1 LNHSETELIR
11 QAISGDSNAMAA
23 LVKRNSAS
31 IYNVGLRLMQNE
43 TEAEDVLQETFLTM
57 IRKLDTFAGKS
68 ALSTWL
74 YRIATNISLS
84 KIREKQ
90 KRERDV
96 ELDELDFEPLNGG
109 QILSWPEEV
118 GKMWKDQSVQACM
131 KVALEKLPES
141 YRTVFVMRDLEG
153 MSVKETAELLDLS
166 ESNVKVRLMRAR
178 LFLRDNLAK
187 NLNCIEANA

>member
-1 LNHSETELIR
+1 MDQTETELIK
-11 QAISGDSNAMAA
+11 QAKSGNSKAMAE
-23 LVKRNSAS
+23 LVRQHSAN

-74 YRIATNISLS
+74 YRIATNIALG

-90 KRERDV
+90 KRKADV
-96 ELDELDFEPLNGG
+96 ELDALDFEPLTGN

-118 GKMWKDQSVQACM
+118 NQLWKDQSIQACM
-131 KVALEKLPES
+131 KAALKELPES
-141 YRTVFVMRDLEG
+141 YRSVFVMRDLEG
-153 MSVKETAELLDLS
+153 LSVKETAKLLDLS
-166 ESNVKVRLMRAR
+166 ESNVKVKLMRAR
-178 LFLRDNLAK
+178 LFLRDNMAK
-187 NLNCIEANA
+187 NLHCIEANI

>member
-1 LNHSETELIR
+1 MQQTETDLIK
-11 QAISGDSNAMAA
+11 QAKSGDSKAMAG
-23 LVKRNSAS
+23 LVKRHSAN

-57 IRKLDTFAGKS
+57 VLKLDTFGGKS

-74 YRIATNISLS
+74 YRIATNIALG

-90 KRERDV
+90 KRNADM
-96 ELDELDFEPLNGG
+96 ELDKLDFEPLTGN

-118 GKMWKDQSVQACM
+118 EQMWKDQSIQSCM
-131 KVALEKLPES
+131 KAALEKLPES
-141 YRTVFVMRDLEG
+141 HRAVFVMRDLEG
-153 MSVKETAELLDLS
+153 MSVKETATLLDLS
-166 ESNVKVRLMRAR
+166 ESNVKVQLMRAR

-187 NLNCIEANA
+187 NLHCIEANA